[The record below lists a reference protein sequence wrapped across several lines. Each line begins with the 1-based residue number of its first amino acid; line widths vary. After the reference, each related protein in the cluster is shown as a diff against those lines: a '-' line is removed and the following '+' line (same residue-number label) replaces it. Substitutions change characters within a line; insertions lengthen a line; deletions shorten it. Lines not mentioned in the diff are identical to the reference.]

1 MALRLEDDAPD
12 RKFWTAYDHFMI
24 EREASAMRR
33 EYTYALLRSWWQR
46 LRGLAS
52 RFVSGAS
59 SGARQVQPRA

>member
-33 EYTYALLRSWWQR
+33 EYTCALLRSWW
-46 LRGLAS
+46 
-52 RFVSGAS
+52 
-59 SGARQVQPRA
+59 

>member
-1 MALRLEDDAPD
+1 MAMRLDDDAPD

-24 EREASAMRR
+24 EREARAMRR

-46 LRGLAS
+46 STTLAS

-59 SGARQVQPRA
+59 SGARPVRPRA